1 MLAYYALLCYIMSM
15 MFSPQV
21 DRMVLATIRK
31 ALSSLKSTAGRAET
45 AQTPWL
51 HRLNAASS
59 RLSAEVSS
67 VARLSKN
74 LCDRLPKVHLIQAG
88 VAIVLYLVNVPA

>member
-1 MLAYYALLCYIMSM
+1 MLAYYLLCCARK
-15 MFSPQV
+15 V
-21 DRMVLATIRK
+21 DRMILATIRK
-31 ALSSLKSTAGRAET
+31 ALSSLKSTAGRDAAETAET

-88 VAIVLYLVNVPA
+88 PLGLV